1 MTREE
6 ANMILDKHKEG
17 SMDVPHGLIDQALG
31 LTGDL
36 QTYKKTLEHL
46 IWMAGMKGAKQYA
59 WDRAKKLDADPSGA
73 WRGIADDLT
82 KAMNAK
88 SGKD

>member
-1 MTREE
+1 METHTHQSEQSP
-6 ANMILDKHKEG
+6 KPFGK
-17 SMDVPHGLIDQALG
+17 QA
-31 LTGDL
+31 TSDY
-36 QTYKKTLEHL
+36 QKTLNHL

-73 WRGIADDLT
+73 WRGIAADLT